1 MKAMDSMILS
11 LLEKKSEGLSF
22 EKLASGL
29 RLRAAEKKLLRKRLK
44 KLEGQGLVLRVRSR
58 YVLPAKSSLV
68 RGKFSASR
76 RGYGFVSP
84 EGGLGEDIFIPARYA
99 GKALEGDEVEVLY
112 REKGKKGKPE
122 GRVTRIVNKGRER
135 MVGISKERWGQVFFL
150 PFDSPSAEEIPI
162 GCDKSSSLRPGMMV
176 TVDRQTKRLAE
187 ILGMPDDPGVDTRVV
202 IERLNLSTSFS
213 AEALAEAEECKQE
226 ISQRDIEKREDCR
239 NWRVVTIDGENA
251 QDFDDAVSIRKLSN
265 GNFLLGVHI
274 ADVSHYVKPGSF
286 LDREA
291 YERGTSVY
299 FPDLTLPMLPER
311 LSNDICSLRP
321 KEEKLTF
328 SVLLELNGRGEA
340 IRTELHPSLIKTVER
355 MTYTSVFK
363 IFEGDEEERQRFPAL
378 VPDLLQMRD
387 LARVLKKRRKEQ
399 GGLDFDLLE
408 PEIVYKEG
416 NIHSVVAFER
426 NEAHQVI
433 EEFMVLAN
441 EGVAFFLARKNMP
454 LMYRNHPPPALKDL
468 DNLRELLAHFGL
480 HLPPARRLSS
490 KDLQRVLEEVAGK
503 REEKFISLQVLKSLS
518 LAVYS
523 AENEGHYGLAKK
535 VYTHFTS
542 PIRRY
547 PDLCVHRILK
557 KALRREKLNASS
569 LSAVA
574 LHCSERE
581 RKADEAERELLEW
594 RIYRF
599 LKGKL
604 GEEFEG
610 IIVAL
615 SKAGLIVEL
624 DGYFVDGLVSYAD
637 LDKDYYFKRSEKTL
651 VGRKTGKRYELGDR
665 LRVILASV
673 DPILRRMSLVLSRG
687 RKEESR

>member
-1 MKAMDSMILS
+1 MKAMESRILS
-11 LLEKKSEGLSF
+11 LLEKKREGLSF

-29 RLRAAEKKLLRKRLK
+29 RLRGAEKKHLRKRLK
-44 KLEGQGLVLRVRSR
+44 NLEGQGLVLRVRSW
-58 YVLPAKSSLV
+58 YVLPAKSGLV

-76 RGYGFVSP
+76 RGYGFVSR
-84 EGGLGEDIFIPARYA
+84 EGGLGEDIFIPARYT

-122 GRVTRIVNKGRER
+122 GRVTRVVKIGRER
-135 MVGISKERWGQVFFL
+135 MVGILKERCGQAFFL
-150 PFDSPSAEEIPI
+150 PLDSPSAEEIPI
-162 GCDKSSSLRPGMMV
+162 SCEKNFSLRPGMMV
-176 TVDRQTKRLAE
+176 AVSRKTKRLTE
-187 ILGMPDDPGVDTRVV
+187 ILGMPDDPGVDSRVV
-202 IERLNLSTSFS
+202 IERFNLPTTFS
-213 AEALAEAEECKQE
+213 LEALAEAEGCQKE
-226 ISQRDIEKREDCR
+226 ISRKDEEKRKDFR
-239 NWRVVTIDGENA
+239 QWRVVTIDGENA

-274 ADVSHYVKPGSF
+274 ADVSHFVKPGLF

-328 SVLLELNGRGEA
+328 SVLLELNGRGEVV
-340 IRTELHPSLIKTVER
+340 RTELHPSLIKTVER

-363 IFEGDEEERQRFPAL
+363 IFEGDEEERQRFSSL

-387 LARVLKKRRKEQ
+387 LARLLKKRRKEQ
-399 GGLDFDLLE
+399 GSLDFDLLE
-408 PEIVYKEG
+408 PELVYKEG
-416 NIHSVVAFER
+416 NIHSIVAFER

-433 EEFMVLAN
+433 EDFMVLAN
-441 EGVAFFLARKNMP
+441 EAVASFLARNNVP
-454 LMYRNHPPPALKDL
+454 LIYRNHPPPGLKDM
-468 DNLRELLAHFGL
+468 DNLRELLVHFGL
-480 HLPPARRLSS
+480 HLPPAKRLSS
-490 KDLQRVLEEVAGK
+490 KDLQHVLEEVAGK

-557 KALRREKLNASS
+557 KALRREKGDAST
-569 LSAVA
+569 LPAVA
-574 LHCSERE
+574 LHCSEQE

-599 LKGKL
+599 LKGRL
-604 GEEFEG
+604 GEQFEG
-610 IIVAL
+610 IIVGL

-637 LDKDYYFKRSEKTL
+637 LDKDYYFKKSEKTL
-651 VGRKTGKRYELGDR
+651 VGRKTGKSYELGER
-665 LRVILASV
+665 LRVVLASV
-673 DPILRRMSLVLSRG
+673 DPILRRMTLVLSRG
-687 RKEESR
+687 RKEES